1 MKSMLDYKPLEN
13 QDVKRLRSLL
23 YLIPIVGFL
32 PAVWTL
38 YSRKGDRQQQNLSR
52 LAVTLTFGWLVGY
65 VLLGAGAQVSESL
78 DLPLLIAS
86 SLLTSGYFGLNV
98 WLIAQV
104 LRSKPVR
111 LPIISKLSDR
121 LP

>member
-1 MKSMLDYKPLEN
+1 MSDYETLEN

-23 YLIPIVGFL
+23 YLIPVVGFV

-38 YSRKGDRQQQNLSR
+38 YRRTGTRQQQDLSR
-52 LAVTLTFGWLVGY
+52 LAVTLTLGWLVGY
-65 VLLGAGAQVSESL
+65 VLLGTGAQSDSL
-78 DLPLLIAS
+78 ELPFWIGS

-98 WLIAQV
+98 WLMARV
-104 LRSKPVR
+104 LQRKSLR
-111 LPIISKLSDR
+111 LPLVSKLGDR